1 MTAFI
6 GRRDF
11 VTLLGSAAAW
21 PIAARAQQRGK
32 SARVGYLFSQLLRP
46 TTILRVSGGLTN
58 KAEPATEEKQCCL
71 KSVNYLEGGPGGR

>member
-32 SARVGYLFSQLLRP
+32 SARVGYLSASSPPDNNFVL
-46 TTILRVSGGLTN
+46 SGGLTN